1 MSDVITAKLTDFWS
15 KYLVGFWDLL
25 VTAYSDYFLAFL
37 SLTVTYFTE
46 DWVGIIIAQTV
57 GFVGM
62 FLSIISFQ
70 SKSYQKI
77 IWIRVASEFVF
88 AVQYF
93 LLGGYTGMATNL
105 TSCVTNS
112 IYRERLKR
120 GKSVLG
126 FQIAFAILFAAIG
139 ILSWHGPASLLVIA
153 AKILST
159 IANGNGNPKT
169 LRTLNLIINPLW
181 LIYDII
187 VFSLAGILSDAFTII
202 SIIIAMIR
210 LDRKGKSNELD
221 PLE

>member
-1 MSDVITAKLTDFWS
+1 MSDIITVKLTDVWS
-15 KYLVGFWDLL
+15 KYLCGIWDLL
-25 VTAYSDYFLAFL
+25 VAAYTDYFVAFL
-37 SLTVTYFTE
+37 SLTVAYFTE

-57 GFVGM
+57 GFIGM

-88 AVQYF
+88 ALQYF
-93 LLGGYTGMATNL
+93 LLGAYTGMATNL

-112 IYRERLKR
+112 IYRERKKH

-126 FQIAFAILFAAIG
+126 FQIAFAILFAVIG
-139 ILSWHGPASLLVIA
+139 IMSWHGPVSLLVIA

-159 IANGNGNPKT
+159 VANGSGNPKT

-187 VFSLAGILSDAFTII
+187 MFSLAGILSDAFTII
-202 SIIIAMIR
+202 SIIIAMVR
-210 LDRKGKSNELD
+210 LDRSKKKDELE

>member
-1 MSDVITAKLTDFWS
+1 MIEFFTDGIVIQ
-15 KYLVGFWDLL
+15 
-25 VTAYSDYFLAFL
+25 
-37 SLTVTYFTE
+37 
-46 DWVGIIIAQTV
+46 II

-62 FLSIISFQ
+62 ILSIISFQ

-93 LLGGYTGMATNL
+93 LLGAYTGMATNL

-112 IYRERLKR
+112 IYRERIKR

-126 FQIAFAILFAAIG
+126 FQIAFAILFAGIG
-139 ILSWHGPASLLVIA
+139 VWSWHGAVSLLVIA

-159 IANGNGNPKT
+159 VANGNANPKV
-169 LRTLNLIINPLW
+169 LRILNLIINPLW

-187 VFSLAGILSDAFTII
+187 VFSLAGIFSDAFTII
-202 SIIIAMIR
+202 SIIVAMVR
-210 LDRKGKSNELD
+210 LDKKRKEEIELN
-221 PLE
+221 